1 MRQIKHTSRTL
12 VVFGVLLATALLA
25 AAFPL
30 LAWADGSPH
39 GM

>member
-1 MRQIKHTSRTL
+1 MHRITRTSRTF
-12 VVFGVLLATALLA
+12 VVLGVLLATALVS

>member
-25 AAFPL
+25 AFPL